1 MKVLMIPS
9 FPTRPGTDGISRV
22 VEAYQRYLPEYG
34 VEFVHEGEEYDIKA
48 VHAGVELGAVCHLHG
63 LYWSGDYD
71 AAEWEWESNRQIVNA
86 LRQAKQVTVPSAWV
100 AETLQRDMRLNPTVV
115 PHGIEWQEWQHNQPN
130 GGYVLYNKNRQGDIC
145 DATPVAVL
153 ANRFPGV
160 KFISTFAPANRP
172 GNVTVTGRVPF
183 PQMKQMVQR
192 AGVYLATAKETWG
205 IGLLESLASGVPVL
219 AFNHGGAQQLVQHGV
234 SGYLAKPGDWDD
246 LSAGLAYCLEHRDV
260 LGANGRELAKA
271 WTWRAA
277 CEIVAGVYR
286 AALVEEPP
294 TVGVVIPFYNKTEA
308 QLRRAIESAI
318 NQSYKPTVIVVVDDG
333 SKDERLALSVVET
346 YQGAGSPI
354 KFKRQPNSGVA
365 IARNR
370 GIELAGNVKYFA
382 CLDADDWLAPD
393 FLKAC
398 VEALEADRS
407 LGIAYTGLT
416 AHSPDGQEKLSEWP
430 PQWNFDK
437 QLQRQNQVPTA
448 CVFRRDMFERL
459 GGYRVRYC
467 PTGAGSEDANLWTR
481 SGAFGWKARK
491 VTEARLFHY
500 QLGGQVSSNKD
511 YHEVDWLSWFPWVKD
526 GLHPF
531 ASYATPANKR
541 RSHPVRQYDEPA
553 VSVIIPV
560 GPGHEGLVVD
570 ALDSLE
576 AQTFRKWEA
585 IVVWDSEKGV
595 EIIGGTKTKVNI
607 GISNEMAGLI
617 KAYPYVRWVP
627 TSGKRGAGYSRN
639 LGASYARAPFLVFLD
654 ADDWLHPTCL
664 QRFLETW
671 GECQA
676 IVYSD
681 YVGKAIVTDVGKL
694 APDLRE
700 RIYSRDEKTGEALL
714 GYHASEYDCAR
725 AMRPLDDVTRPYYWC
740 NVTALIPKAWHDKA
754 GGFDEALPTWEDVEY
769 HWRLARLGYPYQRIP
784 EELMLYRLNTGTR
797 RDESGD
803 RQTRRNVIEY
813 IKKKLEGYEPMPCPG
828 GCGGRKV
835 VSRPVAQAI
844 PQSMSQAAA
853 LRPSADP
860 LSIFN
865 RPAQDGGPV
874 TFKTWEG
881 HDITVGNDDL
891 VLARLVDGNKGSH
904 RIIGP
909 VMHISYGHHSTGQEF
924 LVHRRDLNRF
934 LEEVPPAPVDYSPP
948 PTESAPLP
956 PPVALQSTPP
966 ALTPVPQPDKPVPLP
981 PAPLPVFDLSGMNM
995 GQINKA
1001 AKGMSRQEAALA
1013 LEMEKEGKN
1022 RPGVVKAL
1030 TKAAGK

>member
-48 VHAGVELGAVCHLHG
+48 VHAGVETGEVAHLHG
-63 LYWSGDYD
+63 AYFTADYD

-115 PHGIEWQEWQHNQPN
+115 PHGIEWQEWQHKQPN
-130 GGYVLYNKNRQGDIC
+130 GGYVLWNKNR
-145 DATPVAVL
+145 DADVCSPVAVAVL
-153 ANRFPGV
+153 AARFPSV
-160 KFISTFAPANRP
+160 KFISTFAPVNRP
-172 GNVTVTGRVPF
+172 PNVTVTGRVPF

-192 AGVYLATAKETWG
+192 AGVYLATTKETFG
-205 IGLLESLASGVPVL
+205 LGLLEAMASGIPVL
-219 AFNHGGAQQLVQHGV
+219 AFAHGGAKDLVQHGV

-277 CEIVAGVYR
+277 CEIVAKVYR

-318 NQSYKPTVIVVVDDG
+318 NQSYKPAVIVVVDDG
-333 SKDERLALSVVET
+333 SKDERLALSIAET
-346 YQGAGSPI
+346 YQGAGSPV
-354 KFKRQPNSGVA
+354 KFTRQSNSGVA

-370 GIELAGNVKYFA
+370 GIELAGNVKHIA

-416 AHSPDGQEKLSEWP
+416 AHSPDGQEKLSDWP

-459 GGYRVRYC
+459 GGYRARYC
-467 PTGAGSEDANLWTR
+467 PTGAGSEDAHLWTR
-481 SGAFGWKARK
+481 AGAFGWKARK
-491 VTEARLFHY
+491 VTEAGLFHY
-500 QLGGQVSSNKD
+500 QLGGQVSGNKE
-511 YHEVDWLSWFPWVKD
+511 YHEVDWLSWFPFVKD

-553 VSVIIPV
+553 VSVVIPV

-585 IVVWDSEKGV
+585 IIVWDT
-595 EIIGGTKTKVNI
+595 GTVPEAI
-607 GISNEMAGLI
+607 L
-617 KAYPYVRWVP
+617 KAYPYAKHIGAVDVGEKP
-627 TSGKRGAGYSRN
+627 KGAGHARN
-639 LGASYARAPFLVFLD
+639 FGASFARAPFLAFLD
-654 ADDWLHPTCL
+654 ADDWLHPNCL
-664 QRFLETW
+664 QRFLDTW
-671 GECQA
+671 GECQS

-681 YVGKAIVTDVGKL
+681 YVGKATVTDPAKL
-694 APDLRE
+694 AADLRE
-700 RIYSRDEKTGEALL
+700 RIYSRDDKTGESLL
-714 GYHASEYDCAR
+714 GYRAAEYDCAR
-725 AMRPLDDVTRPYYWC
+725 ALRPLDDVTRPYYWC

-754 GGFDEALPTWEDVEY
+754 GGFDESLPTWEDVEY

-797 RDESGD
+797 RDNSGD
-803 RQTRRNVIEY
+803 RQVRRNVIEY

-828 GCGGRKV
+828 GCGRKV
-835 VSRPVAQAI
+835 GNNQAARAV
-844 PQSMSQAAA
+844 PQSMPQAAH
-853 LRPSADP
+853 RPSADP
-860 LSIFN
+860 LAIFN

-881 HDITVGNDDL
+881 HDVTVGNADL

-934 LEEVPPAPVDYSPP
+934 LEEVPPTPVDYSPP

-956 PPVALQSTPP
+956 PPVALTPTPPP
-966 ALTPVPQPDKPVPLP
+966 ALTPVPQPTMPTPPLP
-981 PAPLPVFDLSGMNM
+981 ASPTPLPVFDLAGMNM

-1001 AKGMSRQEAALA
+1001 VKGMSKREAALA
-1013 LEMEKEGKN
+1013 LELEQEGKN